1 MVHLLRIGGS
11 MQVGDLVTYSWSIFI
26 VIETYCN
33 APKGS
38 GYGNAVRVKNIK
50 TGKNETFPSD
60 WLEKLCKSET

>member
-1 MVHLLRIGGS
+1 ML
-11 MQVGDLVTYSWSIFI
+11 VGDLVTNRRSIFI

-38 GYGNAVRVKNIK
+38 MCENAVRVKNIK

-60 WLEKLCKSET
+60 WLEVLCKSET